1 VLEDNNLIDMLKHS
15 KSKSQ
20 EIKESKEEA
29 ERANLKL
36 LEERKKYIDVSI
48 RGTIMY
54 FILTDLALIDPM

>member
-1 VLEDNNLIDMLKHS
+1 VDNNLIDMLKHS